1 MLTCVVCIACALVFV
16 HVELIVFK
24 NRYLFIVGLTSY
36 VTFC

>member
-1 MLTCVVCIACALVFV
+1 MLTCVVCIACALLFV

-24 NRYLFIVGLTSY
+24 NRYLLIVGLTPY